1 MEREQQIEA
10 KRSLTFQ
17 ERMKHLARVGL
28 AVSLAATLSLR
39 EPTGSV
45 SASPIVEPDKTTEF
59 EPCPP
64 LAGVEAGFG
73 SYTEVG
79 KEKPIYISFGTV
91 HNIQNPSPFKYRL
104 FMGDGEILAG
114 NAIGEKA
121 LGHTYDEVGDY
132 YPMLL
137 FDAGGKTY
145 RCDIK
150 APISVYNV
158 LELAHKYG
166 DNGRVDIA
174 YPNTTEPAVIDLND
188 YPEIGGNNIIGA
200 IEYEVKLRGEGG
212 TFASVKEVSNETRTF
227 QQDEPDVVI
236 KMSCVTKTETL
247 GYPGVPS
254 EENGESRFPWDYDI
268 SDGATEWGNGD
279 VYVSPVLSVSCPA
292 DKLPQRGSEA
302 QVWVSP
308 TISQY
313 KNNEFAGPGRL
324 TNAELVAKVYWMPAG
339 SGTRVLV
346 VPLGKA
352 NNLK

>member
-1 MEREQQIEA
+1 
-10 KRSLTFQ
+10 
-17 ERMKHLARVGL
+17 MKHLTRLGL

-45 SASPIVEPDKTTEF
+45 SASPVFEPDKTAEF

-73 SYTEVG
+73 SYTEAG

-91 HNIQNPSPFKYRL
+91 HNIQNPSPFEYRL

-121 LGHTYDEVGDY
+121 LSHTYDEVDY

-137 FDAGGKTY
+137 FDASGKTY

-158 LELAHKYG
+158 LEWTHKYG
-166 DNGRVDIA
+166 DNGHVDIA
-174 YPNTTEPAVIDLND
+174 YPSTTEPAVIDLND
-188 YPEIGGNNIIGA
+188 QIGGNNIIGA
-200 IEYEVKLRGEGG
+200 LEYQVHLKGEGG
-212 TFASVKEVSNETRTF
+212 TFAGVKEVNNETRTF
-227 QQDEPDVVI
+227 QQDEPDVTVE
-236 KMSCVTKTETL
+236 MNCLTKTETL
-247 GYPGVPS
+247 GYPGAPS

-268 SDGATEWGNGD
+268 SDEDTRWGSGEM
-279 VYVSPVLSVSCPA
+279 YTSPLLGVSCSP
-292 DKLPQRGSEA
+292 DKLRSRGPQ
-302 QVWVSP
+302 VKIWVNP
-308 TISQY
+308 TSARFA
-313 KNNEFAGPGRL
+313 NNEQVGPGTL
-324 TNAELVAKVYWMPAG
+324 NYAQLMAKIYWRPAG
-339 SGTRVLV
+339 SGTRVLL
-346 VPLGKA
+346 VPLDKA